1 MIFARPVSLALLCG
15 VITLVVQHY
24 VGDLTIYRV
33 DAAATRLMMH
43 EAILSNTPTQ
53 GRSWGA
59 VGANATNVRILVVYA
74 AETLAAVTGASPLAV
89 YKLID
94 MASLFATL
102 LLLFFFLR
110 RWFDDEYCLIAVL
123 FTGCVLPLTLLLHVF
138 HPWDRPS
145 ALVWMLTL
153 FALRDDR
160 LIALAALLV
169 VAVAIKYDA
178 VVLPG
183 LYFLYRVSAVNWRRT
198 TATTAALFVVSFGTY
213 AALRLA
219 LPGGFEERDI
229 VSQMLKNLDQIIDLR
244 NPHPSLL
251 GFALPLLLAA
261 VGFRAAD
268 RFMRAAAAFG
278 VLMFLP
284 FFLSTNFNEFRA
296 HMPMFIL
303 LLPAAIVG
311 LQCLVRGPAQTQ
323 AAFAGGSS
331 AEHPLAT
338 DFDRATAR

>member
-1 MIFARPVSLALLCG
+1 MIFVRPIALALLCG

-24 VGDLTIYRV
+24 VGDLTIYRA
-33 DAAATRLMMH
+33 DAAATRLTMH
-43 EAILSNTPTQ
+43 EAILSNTPPP
-53 GRSWGA
+53 GGGWGA
-59 VGANATNVRILVVYA
+59 VGANATNVRVLVVYA
-74 AETLAAVTGASPLAV
+74 AEALAAAAGASPLAA

-94 MASLFATL
+94 VASLFATL
-102 LLLFFFLR
+102 LLLFAFLR

-145 ALVWMLTL
+145 ALVWLLML

-160 LIALAALLV
+160 PVALAALLV

-183 LYFLYRVSAVNWRRT
+183 LYFLCRVSAANWRRT
-198 TATTAALFVVSFGTY
+198 AAATAALFVVSFGTY

-229 VSQMLKNLDQIIDLR
+229 VSQMLKNLNQIIDLR

-261 VGFRAAD
+261 VGFRASD

-303 LLPAAIVG
+303 LLPAALAG

-331 AEHPLAT
+331 VGHAVAT
-338 DFDRATAR
+338 EFDRAAMR